1 MTPTL
6 RAAAAPGEV
15 RVALTAAD
23 GTLLDYGIWRPGA
36 PDGVGDVHGGRVIA
50 RVPAMAGVF
59 VALAAGVE
67 GFLPDTAGGAGLD
80 AGALIAVR
88 VTRGAQGGKGPR
100 LARLHPA
107 PVGLTGVGL
116 WQPGPSP
123 LAALAARHAEAPLIV
138 DDPALAAALR
148 ATFGARVRR
157 VAAAF
162 DAALEDQIAALAEPI
177 AAFAHGARAH
187 FHPTPA
193 LTAIDLDAGA
203 ATAERREKTA
213 AQAALNRD
221 LVPALARQIRL
232 RNLSGA
238 ILVDFAGMKA
248 RRRASLGPALA
259 AALAEDPLRPRLLG
273 FTALGFAEI
282 LRPRVRPPL
291 HELLRGPHA
300 AGLAALRGLLA
311 ETTHAP
317 GRAPRLIA
325 APAVVAALAADHAA
339 GEDFVRRT
347 GRALALTSD
356 PGLPPEGWRIEG

>member
-6 RAAAAPGEV
+6 RAATSPGEV
-15 RVALTAAD
+15 RIALTAAD
-23 GTLLDYGIWRPGA
+23 GALLEYALWRPGA
-36 PDGVGDVHGGRVIA
+36 PDGVGDGHGGRVIA

-59 VALAAGVE
+59 VALASGVE

-80 AGALIAVR
+80 VGALIAVR
-88 VTRGAQGGKGPR
+88 ITRAAQGGKGPR
-100 LARLHPA
+100 LAMLRPAPAGLTRVGLLHP
-107 PVGLTGVGL
+107 
-116 WQPGPSP
+116 GPTP
-123 LAALAARHAEAPLIV
+123 LAELATSHAEAPVMV

-148 ATFGARVRR
+148 AAFGARVER

-162 DAALEDQIAALAEPI
+162 DAATEDQVVALAEPVVV
-177 AAFAHGARAH
+177 FANGARAQ

-203 ATAERREKTA
+203 ATAERGGKTA
-213 AQAALNRD
+213 AQAALNRA

-238 ILVDFAGMKA
+238 ILIDFAGMKA
-248 RRRASLGPALA
+248 RHRASLTPMLA
-259 AALAEDPLRPRLLG
+259 AALAEDPLKPRLLG

-282 LRPRVRPPL
+282 LRPRIRPPL

-311 ETTHAP
+311 DMAQAP

-325 APAVVAALAADHAA
+325 SPAVVAALEADRAA
-339 GEDFVRRT
+339 GEDFTRRT
-347 GRALALTSD
+347 GHVLALSSD
-356 PGLPPEGWRIEG
+356 PGLPPEGWRMG